1 MTGPSPHWLTAC
13 CARRSGLFC
22 SMAHQLEQHTT
33 DTAMLSEQR
42 TLFKAAF
49 DAQAAELANAVG
61 SASVASEVR
70 YL

>member
-1 MTGPSPHWLTAC
+1 
-13 CARRSGLFC
+13 
-22 SMAHQLEQHTT
+22 MAHQLEQHTT

-70 YL
+70 YHV